1 MRVFKAL
8 EDLPRSDYEVVIALA
23 VFEHIEPFSLINV
36 LEDLEKVTDR
46 NAMII
51 GTVPTPTSRTLL
63 EFLSYKLRLIDASQ
77 IEDHKVYY
85 DDLWL
90 GQIIS
95 RTNWRVTAYR
105 QFQLGL
111 NSEFRLAR
119 D

>member
-1 MRVFKAL
+1 MRVFRAL

-23 VFEHIEPFSLINV
+23 VFEHIEPFSLITI
-36 LEDLEKVTDR
+36 LGHLEKVTDC

-51 GTVPTPTSRTLL
+51 GTVPTPMSRALL

-95 RTNWRVTAYR
+95 RTNWSVNAYK
-105 QFQLGL
+105 QFQFGL

-119 D
+119 N